1 MLHFLIR
8 LARSDGEGRAAT
20 PQRVWPWL
28 ALAVASM
35 LVPWVMFPAVGGDL
49 ADALA
54 AGTLWDAIWPML
66 VGAALAAGLWAL
78 GDPLPRVPAG
88 DILVVEEAA
97 FRAGAPLG
105 RCCSSASTGG
115 SDNGRRRACRS

>member
-1 MLHFLIR
+1 M
-8 LARSDGEGRAAT
+8 T
-20 PQRVWPWL
+20 PQRVWPWV

-35 LVPWVMFPAVGGDL
+35 LVSWVMFPGVGGDL
-49 ADALA
+49 ADAFA
-54 AGTLWDAIWPML
+54 AQALWDAIWPML

-105 RCCSSASTGG
+105 AMFERLDLGFRQWPAAGLSLLTIALALAAAGFAS
-115 SDNGRRRACRS
+115 R

>member
-1 MLHFLIR
+1 
-8 LARSDGEGRAAT
+8 
-20 PQRVWPWL
+20 
-28 ALAVASM
+28 M
-35 LVPWVMFPAVGGDL
+35 LVPWLIYPAVGGDL
-49 ADALA
+49 AGAFA
-54 AGTLWDAIWPML
+54 AQALWDAIWPML

-105 RCCSSASTGG
+105 VMFERLDLGLQTMAGGGPVAPDDRARPRRGGVREPLRPPTARGRASAPA
-115 SDNGRRRACRS
+115 RK